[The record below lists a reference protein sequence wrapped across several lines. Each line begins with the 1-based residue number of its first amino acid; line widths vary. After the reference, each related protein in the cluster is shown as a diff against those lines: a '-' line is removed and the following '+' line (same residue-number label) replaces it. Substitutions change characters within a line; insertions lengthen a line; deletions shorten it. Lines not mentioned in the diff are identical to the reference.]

1 MFSKWQK
8 WNQQEKC
15 NNFSTGNY
23 FLGWKIKKLEEF
35 WKIIFENFSRNAQL
49 FHSKINRF
57 QAWRHHLL
65 DYHTTIVQISLIFG
79 DFLKNCRFHQA
90 LTLHLFGVRSQPR
103 YLRSSTPRAWSIAW
117 VKSRVARL
125 YARFFL
131 CWSERNFWNFSSGD
145 VHRPR
150 LKAQIPYIQEPIFFQ
165 KNRFY
170 TWSMLRRHN
179 NPR

>member
-23 FLGWKIKKLEEF
+23 FLGWKIKKLGEF

-65 DYHTTIVQISLIFG
+65 DYHTTIVKISLIFG

-103 YLRSSTPRAWSIAW
+103 YLRSSTPRAWSIAR
-117 VKSRVARL
+117 VKSRVARFYL
-125 YARFFL
+125 WCFVR
-131 CWSERNFWNFSSGD
+131 CSECIFWKSSSGD
-145 VHRPR
+145 ADH
-150 LKAQIPYIQEPIFFQ
+150 PIV
-165 KNRFY
+165 
-170 TWSMLRRHN
+170 SMSSNL
-179 NPR
+179 PSLI